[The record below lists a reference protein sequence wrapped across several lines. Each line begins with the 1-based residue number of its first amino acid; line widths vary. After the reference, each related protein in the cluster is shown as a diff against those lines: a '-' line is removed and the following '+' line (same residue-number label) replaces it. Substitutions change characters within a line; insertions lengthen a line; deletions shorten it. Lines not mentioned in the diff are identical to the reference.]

1 MLVPLKWLRQFVK
14 YDLADQDLADL
25 LSLTG
30 LEVDGIE
37 PRNQGLDLVVAAK
50 IIAVDDHP
58 NADRLHLVTVEY
70 GADETRTV
78 VCGAPGVE
86 PGQVVPLALE
96 GAKLGDITV
105 KKAKIRG
112 VESRGMLCSER
123 DLGLSDDH
131 GGLMA
136 LPADAP
142 LGQNLVDLF
151 DLETAVMEISIT
163 PNRGDALSM
172 LGVATEVGALL
183 GLPVS
188 LPDCQPVEDGK
199 DAAEYIQVQID
210 DPESCPRY
218 VAKVVEGIKI
228 GPSPLWVRDRLQAC
242 GVRPINN
249 IVDVTNFVMM
259 ELGQPLHAFDYGQV
273 GGPKI
278 IVRQAAEGEGFTTL
292 DNKERKLEQ
301 GMLLICDTQR
311 PVALAGVMGGL
322 NSEIEEHSTAVLIEA
337 AFFNPTSI
345 RRTAKHL
352 NMGSESSYRFERG
365 INREGCLRAAGRA
378 AKLMSEW
385 AGGTV
390 AKGAVDAYPLP
401 YEAPR
406 LELSVSRTAAF
417 LGTELDMDSTVRPL
431 EALGLKVE
439 QIDDDR
445 IAAWPPATRTD
456 LERPVDLTE
465 EVARLIGYDKF
476 PFTMPSGSIMA
487 KPRAREQVIR
497 ERVRDIM
504 TGHGLDEA
512 INYSFGH
519 PEWNDKLRL
528 AESDDRRKVVNLT
541 NPLSED
547 LSQLRTSLLPGLLSC
562 VRRNLGHRVQD
573 VAMFEVGKVFIARGD
588 NPQPFEPARLGA
600 VISGL
605 AQPVSWFSGEAEVS
619 LSHIRG
625 VVEYLMNGLGIK
637 DYSFRQDG
645 GPQPYMDHE
654 QWLRVYSGDSL
665 IGELGLVAKGV
676 CADFD
681 IKRPVYY
688 LDLDQDLLVQLSP
701 ERASFRHLPRYPE
714 VMRDVALVVDDSVAA
729 GEVLETAR
737 QKGGRLLRSV
747 ELFDIYKGKP
757 LPKGRKSVGLRLAY
771 RADDRTLTEEEV
783 VPDFDAMVE
792 ALLGEFQGEL
802 RG

>member
-1 MLVPLKWLRQFVK
+1 MLVPLRWLRQFVK
-14 YDLADQDLADL
+14 YDMADGDLADL

-30 LEVDGIE
+30 LEVDGVE
-37 PRNQGLDLVVAAK
+37 PRNQGLDMVVAAK

-58 NADRLHLVTVEY
+58 DADRLHLVTVEY
-70 GADETRTV
+70 GADEPRTV

-96 GAKLGDITV
+96 GAKLGDMTI

-142 LGQNLVDLF
+142 LGGNMIDLF

-183 GLPVS
+183 GLPVTV
-188 LPDCQPVEDGK
+188 PDYETADDGK
-199 DAAEYIQVQID
+199 KTEEYIKVRID

-218 VAKVVEGIKI
+218 VAKAVDGIKI
-228 GPSPLWVRDRLQAC
+228 GPSPLWIRDRLQAC

-249 IVDVTNFVMM
+249 IVDVTNYVMM
-259 ELGQPLHAFDYGQV
+259 ELGQPLHAFDYSQL
-273 GGPKI
+273 GGSEI
-278 IVRQAAEGEGFTTL
+278 IVRQAAEGEKFTTL
-292 DNKERKLEQ
+292 DNQERALEQ
-301 GMLLICDTQR
+301 GMLLICDAER

-322 NSEIEEHSTAVLIEA
+322 NSEIEENSTCVLIEA

-345 RRTAKHL
+345 RRTAKRL
-352 NMGSESSYRFERG
+352 NMSSESSYRFERG
-365 INREGCLRAAGRA
+365 INREGCLRAAKRA
-378 AKLMSEW
+378 AKLMSEL
-385 AGGTV
+385 AGGKV
-390 AKGAVDAYPLP
+390 SVGAVDEYPLP

-417 LGTELDMDSTVRPL
+417 LGTELDMDSTVKPL

-439 QIDDDR
+439 RIDGDL

-465 EVARLIGYDKF
+465 EIARLIGYDKF
-476 PFTMPSGSIMA
+476 PSTLPKGTIAA
-487 KPRAREQVIR
+487 KPRARDQVIR

-504 TGHGLDEA
+504 TAQGLDEA

-519 PEWNDKLRL
+519 PEWNGKLRL
-528 AESDDRRKVVNLT
+528 SEGDPRCKVVNLA

-547 LSQLRTSLLPGLLSC
+547 LSQLRTCLLPGLLSC

-573 VAMFEVGKVFIARGD
+573 VSLFEVGTVFIARGD
-588 NPQPFEPARLGA
+588 NPQPHEPSRLGA

-619 LSHIRG
+619 LAHIRG
-625 VVEYLMNGLGIK
+625 VVEYLLDGLGIK
-637 DYSFRQDG
+637 DVSFNQDG
-645 GPQPYMDHE
+645 EPEPYMDPE
-654 QWLRVYSGDSL
+654 QWLRVFAGEKFV
-665 IGELGLVAKGV
+665 GELGLVSKAV
-676 CADFD
+676 CADFE

-688 LDLDQDLLVQLSP
+688 LDLDQDLLVQITP
-701 ERASFRHLPRYPE
+701 DRASFRHLPRFPE

-729 GEVLETAR
+729 GDVMALAR
-737 QKGGRLLRSV
+737 EKGGKLLRSID
-747 ELFDIYKGKP
+747 LFDIYKGKP
-757 LPKGRKSVGLRLAY
+757 LPKGSKSVGLRLAY
-771 RADDRTLTEEEV
+771 RADDRTLTEDEV
-783 VPDFDAMVE
+783 VPDFDAMVK
-792 ALLGEFQGEL
+792 ALLSEFQGEL

>member
-14 YDLADQDLADL
+14 YDMADQDLADL

-37 PRNQGLDLVVAAK
+37 PRNQGLDKVVAAK
-50 IIAVDDHP
+50 IVAVDDHP

-70 GADETRTV
+70 DADEPRTV

-96 GAKLGDITV
+96 GAKLGELTV

-136 LPADAP
+136 LPADAA
-142 LGQNLVDLF
+142 LGQDMIELF
-151 DLETAVMEISIT
+151 GLETAVMEISIT

-188 LPDCQPVEDGK
+188 LPDCEPGESGK
-199 DAAEYIQVQID
+199 KTEELISVRID
-210 DPESCPRY
+210 DPDSCPRY
-218 VAKVVEGIKI
+218 AAKVVDGIKI

-249 IVDVTNFVMM
+249 IVDVTNYVMM
-259 ELGQPLHAFDYGQV
+259 ELGQPLHAFDYKQVAGQQ
-273 GGPKI
+273 I
-278 IVRQAAEGEGFTTL
+278 IVRQAAEGEKFTTL
-292 DNKERKLEQ
+292 DNQERKLDE
-301 GMLLICDTQR
+301 GMLLICDAER

-322 NSEIEEHSTAVLIEA
+322 NSEIEAHSTGVLIEA
-337 AFFNPTSI
+337 AFFDPTSI
-345 RRTAKHL
+345 RRTAKRL
-352 NMGSESSYRFERG
+352 NMSSESSYRFERG
-365 INREGCLRAAGRA
+365 INREGCLRAAKRA
-378 AKLMSEW
+378 AKLMSEL

-390 AKGAVDAYPLP
+390 AVDAVDAYPKP

-417 LGTELDMDSTVRPL
+417 LGTELDMDSTVKPL

-439 QIDDDR
+439 RIDDDR

-465 EVARLIGYDKF
+465 EVARLIGYDRF
-476 PFTMPSGSIMA
+476 PTTMPNGTIAA

-504 TGHGLDEA
+504 VAQGLDEA

-519 PEWNDKLRL
+519 PEWNGKLRL
-528 AESDDRRKVVNLT
+528 AEDDQRRKVVDLT

-573 VAMFEVGKVFIARGD
+573 VALFEVGKVFIARKD
-588 NPQPFEPARLGA
+588 TPQPHEPARLGA
-600 VISGL
+600 VISGM

-619 LSHIRG
+619 LAHIRG
-625 VVEYLMNGLGIK
+625 VGQYLLDGLGIK
-637 DYSFRQDG
+637 DVTFNQDG
-645 GPQPYMDHE
+645 DPQPYMDRE
-654 QWLRVYSGDSL
+654 QWLRVYSGDNF
-665 IGELGLVAKGV
+665 IGELGLVSKAV
-676 CADFD
+676 CADFEV
-681 IKRPVYY
+681 KRSVYY
-688 LDLDQDLLVQLSP
+688 LDLDQDLLVQITP
-701 ERASFRHLPRYPE
+701 ERTQFRHLPRYPE

-729 GEVLETAR
+729 GEVLVLAKK
-737 QKGGRLLRSV
+737 KGGKLLQSV

-757 LPKGRKSVGLRLAY
+757 LPKGSKSVGLRLAY

-783 VPDFDAMVE
+783 VPDFDAMVKT
-792 ALLGEFQGEL
+792 LLSEFHGEL